1 MVVGFRI
8 KSGGEVLKE
17 LVSEFPIREGGG
29 LIVRPVRPGI
39 DFVEKDASNYDW
51 LFYQVVDVE
60 LSMYDEIMISTMSTP
75 YFKVSL
81 SIHERENS
89 FLQVW
94 QELKK
99 YPNELINIEVTLYD
113 SKGTRLARG
122 LIYEYY
128 EKRDE
133 RIVELRCR
141 SDIGVYLEKTVN
153 LNTSSGYR
161 RIITRFNY
169 DKDDIASSRISIVE
183 AWRSGFNTIWGSGF
197 ADKISEMSEID
208 PFLFFEP
215 FVDVMV
221 NALIKGKIRS
231 GEYRLWVNISFNGH
245 RSCLLSQLSQM
256 LYAKFIY
263 NDSMFYITPFQNYT
277 NNPITIQG
285 FVSNEKW
292 DKTEQAVGGVT
303 FISSVQ
309 MMDLTNTVL
318 TYNHNSPGTMIG
330 RITDDILKSINS
342 RLAEIIKYRSY
353 SIWGFAHKIINSGNT
368 ISLNRINYY
377 VQDIKYET
385 ETLNTKKTFNATCVR
400 FV

>member
-1 MVVGFRI
+1 MIAKF
-8 KSGGEVLKE
+8 KYL
-17 LVSEFPIREGGG
+17 
-29 LIVRPVRPGI
+29 
-39 DFVEKDASNYDW
+39 SNNGTVDPNLLTYD
-51 LFYQVVDVE
+51 YYCRDIVDVE
-60 LSMYDEIMISTMSTP
+60 LSMYDEIMISTMSAP
-75 YFKVSL
+75 CFKVSL

-99 YPNELINIEVTLYD
+99 YPNELINIEVSLHD
-113 SKGTRLARG
+113 SKGTLLASG
-122 LIYEYY
+122 LIYEYD

-169 DKDDIASSRISIVE
+169 DKDDMASSRISIVE
-183 AWRSGFNTIWGSGF
+183 AWRSGFNSIWGRGF
-197 ADKISEMSEID
+197 ADKISEMQELD

-263 NDSMFYITPFQNYT
+263 KDSMFYIAPFQNYT

-303 FISSVQ
+303 FISYVQ

-318 TYNHNSPGTMIG
+318 TYNHNWPGYMIG
-330 RITDDILKSINS
+330 RITDDIIECINS

-368 ISLNRINYY
+368 ILLNGTKYY
-377 VQDIKYET
+377 VQDIKYEP